1 MLKVYVAGSLFNE
14 AEVAQ
19 RKAEGSCYEENF
31 RAGYFQSDRSA
42 FNEKQASPADTGNDL

>member
-19 RKAEGSCYEENF
+19 RKKEGEIL
-31 RAGYFQSDRSA
+31 RAVGY
-42 FNEKQASPADTGNDL
+42 L